1 MSRKIAYAGM
11 LLAVDTVL
19 FLMVNVFQTNT
30 IFLLGLA
37 SLPIAIVIMN
47 WGPKTGIAFYIASL
61 VISFIAMANKIH
73 WIIYVLTFGI
83 YGLIKFIIEQ
93 DRKGGSVLEE
103 QYIEYILKLSYANI
117 TLVVLYFI
125 IRQFIVIP
133 QKWYLVILF
142 EVVFLVYDY
151 VYSLFI
157 DYYNEKLNK
166 YFK

>member
-1 MSRKIAYAGM
+1 
-11 LLAVDTVL
+11 
-19 FLMVNVFQTNT
+19 
-30 IFLLGLA
+30 
-37 SLPIAIVIMN
+37 
-47 WGPKTGIAFYIASL
+47 
-61 VISFIAMANKIH
+61 MANKIH

-93 DRKGGSVLEE
+93 DRPI
-103 QYIEYILKLSYANI
+103 YIEYILKLSYANI

-125 IRQFIVIP
+125 VRQFIFIP

-142 EVVFLVYDY
+142 EIVFLVYDY

>member
-93 DRKGGSVLEE
+93 DRPI
-103 QYIEYILKLSYANI
+103 YIEYI
-117 TLVVLYFI
+117 I

>member
-47 WGPKTGIAFYIASL
+47 
-61 VISFIAMANKIH
+61 
-73 WIIYVLTFGI
+73 
-83 YGLIKFIIEQ
+83 
-93 DRKGGSVLEE
+93 
-103 QYIEYILKLSYANI
+103 LKLSYANI

>member
-1 MSRKIAYAGM
+1 MEY
-11 LLAVDTVL
+11 
-19 FLMVNVFQTNT
+19 
-30 IFLLGLA
+30 
-37 SLPIAIVIMN
+37 
-47 WGPKTGIAFYIASL
+47 GPKSGFVFYIAS
-61 VISFIAMANKIH
+61 VILGFIVINSKFQ
-73 WIIYVLTFGI
+73 WVLNTFTFGI

-93 DRKGGSVLEE
+93 DRPI
-103 QYIEYILKLSYANI
+103 YIEYILKLSYANI

>member
-93 DRKGGSVLEE
+93 DRPI
-103 QYIEYILKLSYANI
+103 YIEYILKLSYANI

-142 EVVFLVYDY
+142 EVVLVLIKFETNI
-151 VYSLFI
+151 SFNI
-157 DYYNEKLNK
+157 RN
-166 YFK
+166 

>member
-1 MSRKIAYAGM
+1 MGRKIAYTGM
-11 LLAVDTVL
+11 LLAVDVTI

-93 DRKGGSVLEE
+93 DRPI
-103 QYIEYILKLSYANI
+103 YIEYILKLSYANI

-142 EVVFLVYDY
+142 EIVFLVYDY